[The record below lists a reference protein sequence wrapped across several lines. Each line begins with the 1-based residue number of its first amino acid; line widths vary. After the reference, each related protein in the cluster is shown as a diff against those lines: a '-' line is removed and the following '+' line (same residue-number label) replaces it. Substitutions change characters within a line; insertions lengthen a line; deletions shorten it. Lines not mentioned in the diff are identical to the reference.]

1 MEEDNLVKELYRVR
15 KEKKKREKLK

>member
-15 KEKKKREKLK
+15 KEKKKRKKLK